1 MIRKFI
7 MYLLCILGGSNL
19 ILAQCM
25 QSDKEIFKSY
35 LNAMHKVNPLS
46 EEDLIDETGKY
57 FLGVPYVGK
66 TLEREPEELVVNLR
80 KFDCMTF
87 VENVLALA
95 KTYAAGT
102 FSWSAFLDNLK
113 FIRYR
118 NGLIENFTSRLHY
131 TSDWIYENERNGLII
146 DMTKAI
152 GGVLLDMNV
161 SFMSTYPENYV
172 QLQTHPEYIS
182 VMAEKEKEINSRVY
196 YYIPKEMI
204 DKYTEQIHTG
214 DIVCFVTSIN
224 GLDISHVGI
233 IHKEGTKVTFIHAS
247 STKKKVIINEESI
260 QDYVLSIKKN
270 RGIIVLRPQIV
281 FTPS

>member
-1 MIRKFI
+1 MIRQFI
-7 MYLLCILGGSNL
+7 IYLLFILGGSNM
-19 ILAQCM
+19 ILAQST
-25 QSDKEIFKSY
+25 QLDKEIFKSY
-35 LNAMHKVNPLS
+35 LKAMHKIKPHS
-46 EEDLIDETGKY
+46 REDLIDETGKY

-66 TLEREPEELVVNLR
+66 TLERESEELVVNLHE
-80 KFDCMTF
+80 FDCMTF

-146 DMTKAI
+146 DLTKAI
-152 GGVLLDMNV
+152 GGVPLDMNV

-233 IHKEGTKVTFIHAS
+233 IHKEGAQVTFIHAS
-247 STKKKVIINEESI
+247 STKKKVIINEESL

-270 RGIIVLRPQIV
+270 RGIIVLRPHIV